1 MHNIKRRST
10 KIRLN
15 YKKTIL
21 TKVGGK
27 GGVIFFTGLRSWR
40 HTPGVK
46 YLACLGQV

>member
-21 TKVGGK
+21 AKEVAREALSFSQDSKAGGTRL
-27 GGVIFFTGLRSWR
+27 V
-40 HTPGVK
+40 
-46 YLACLGQV
+46 